1 MSERPRYLV
10 EFSERAAK
18 SMERLPTKILER
30 VSNATDGLEVNPRPS
45 GCVKLEGKID
55 TYRLRVGDYRIV
67 YRVEDKILFVLVI
80 DVDHRSKVY
89 RKR

>member
-1 MSERPRYLV
+1 MTERPLYSV

-18 SMERLPTKILER
+18 SMERLPAKIFDR
-30 VSNATDGLEVNPRPS
+30 ISKAADGLEINPRPH

-67 YRVEDKILFVLVI
+67 YRVEDKKLFVLVI
-80 DVDHRSKVY
+80 DVDHRSNVY
-89 RKR
+89 RRR